1 MEASTTRS
9 HDTTLRD
16 LALSL
21 SKASL
26 EPSNNAPT
34 SESSESNSSSDSDPD
49 SGSGSGSNDAPLLL
63 TQSESL
69 ASAIL
74 NTVLDIRK
82 MLSDDDDARRDSS
95 GSGVKDEDD
104 GWTALMDA
112 VVSKTND
119 LISAQIVL
127 ENDPSLKARNPPLFW
142 LLYSGHE

>member
-26 EPSNNAPT
+26 EPSNAPT
-34 SESSESNSSSDSDPD
+34 SESLESNSSSDSDSD

-63 TQSESL
+63 TQLESL

-74 NTVLDIRK
+74 NIVLDIRK
-82 MLSDDDDARRDSS
+82 MLRDDDDDSS
-95 GSGVKDEDD
+95 GSEVKDEDD
-104 GWTALMDA
+104 AWTALMDA

>member
-74 NTVLDIRK
+74 NIVLDIRK
-82 MLSDDDDARRDSS
+82 MLRDDDDNSS

-104 GWTALMDA
+104 AWTALMDA